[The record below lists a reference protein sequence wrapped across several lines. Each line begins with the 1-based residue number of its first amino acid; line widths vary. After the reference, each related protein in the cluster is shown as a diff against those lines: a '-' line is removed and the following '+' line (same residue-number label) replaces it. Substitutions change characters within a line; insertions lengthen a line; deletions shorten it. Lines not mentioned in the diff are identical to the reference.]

1 MILVEGKF
9 IILAEDGRLV
19 LADLSP
25 KEAREISSV
34 QVLAHHC
41 WQPPVLSRGLLYVM
55 SYDHRGTG
63 KAKLVCLDVREK
75 K

>member
-1 MILVEGKF
+1 MPLV
-9 IILAEDGRLV
+9 AE
-19 LADLSP
+19 LSP
-25 KEAREISSV
+25 KEGRELSSA

-55 SYDHRGTG
+55 SYDHRAG
-63 KAKLVCLDVREK
+63 KAKLLCLDVREK